1 VLFLDIAMEAGMSRK
16 QLITRYDE
24 HLGFPTPAMVAKM
37 KESVDRANKIA
48 SFDDW
53 YKVGVTPMFD

>member
-1 VLFLDIAMEAGMSRK
+1 MSRK